1 MRTGSAPGSCRCC
14 GAELRAGNTNCWLCF
29 TPTGALAP
37 RPASTGKGTLP
48 DAVPSAGQAAVFQP
62 AAATTVPAAAGSL
75 QKMPLQSNPFE
86 ISAQHAESST
96 SGSAVRVLITCL
108 LLFMLVGVGLVLYQ
122 ASPGIA
128 ILYGLLMIPPLV
140 RTMIVT
146 MQRESKGKSVE
157 GGQRI
162 ELFLTSVA
170 VTAGLVLLW
179 CVSAVVGFVVLCF
192 GVLASGANSSDP
204 FAIIL
209 PAAGFA
215 VLAGLFLTGKLIAA
229 RYRRDVDRD

>member
-1 MRTGSAPGSCRCC
+1 MC
-14 GAELRAGNTNCWLCF
+14 
-29 TPTGALAP
+29 
-37 RPASTGKGTLP
+37 
-48 DAVPSAGQAAVFQP
+48 
-62 AAATTVPAAAGSL
+62 
-75 QKMPLQSNPFE
+75 
-86 ISAQHAESST
+86 SSD
-96 SGSAVRVLITCL
+96 L
-108 LLFMLVGVGLVLYQ
+108 
-122 ASPGIA
+122 
-128 ILYGLLMIPPLV
+128 
-140 RTMIVT
+140 IVT

-157 GGQRI
+157 GGKRI

-179 CVSAVVGFVVLCF
+179 CVSAVVGFVVLYF

-215 VLAGLFLTGKLIAA
+215 ALAGLFLTGKLIAA